1 MTQNFTTIETMRP
14 LRRGTKGMGTL
25 SEDSAY
31 IANGHYPLV
40 DVVPEYD
47 SSTQSIISE
56 LVVDEATKTV
66 VKTYTV
72 IDIPLE
78 ELIAKK
84 IVEGEAYLK
93 STVNTELQKFN
104 TKYGTIF
111 EKVNDM
117 SIYIMDTTY
126 YLRTECDTLVKW
138 NNLFYATAR
147 AKQGKYTQSICD
159 DVLEEAMQSLGVG
172 YWTRKSVRMGLRI
185 GGSKAYQEHRSK
197 DVK

>member
-1 MTQNFTTIETMRP
+1 MYCKVNNGVIEKYNLTRKSF
-14 LRRGTKGMGTL
+14 GVG
-25 SEDSAY
+25 
-31 IANGHYPLV
+31 AN
-40 DVVPEYD
+40 
-47 SSTQSIISE
+47 S
-56 LVVDEATKTV
+56 DEATCSDKGYYLVIDNAPTIDTTTQRVSGSTYTIDEITKTV

-78 ELIAKK
+78 ELLAKK
-84 IVEGEAYLK
+84 IAEGEAYLK
-93 STVNTELQKFN
+93 STVNSELQKFN

-147 AKQGKYTQSICD
+147 DNQPSVLDGTMTD
-159 DVLEEAMQSLGVG
+159 DEFKASLPVAP
-172 YWTRKSVRMGLRI
+172 VI
-185 GGSKAYQEHRSK
+185 
-197 DVK
+197 